1 MIEFDE
7 FTAWFRLLETPGV
20 GRDTARRL
28 LAALGGPEAVLS
40 APAAALKELASPRVA
55 AALGRVPETFDARL
69 QAVRDWWRGGQDRH
83 VTALGDADY
92 PATLLETADPP
103 LVLYLCGDPTALAA
117 ESVAIVGS
125 RRATPQGLANAKHFA
140 RVLGDAGQVVVSGL
154 ALGIDAAA
162 HEGALLG
169 TGRTVAVVGCGLDDV
184 YPRRHQALAARIE
197 ARGAL
202 VSEYAPGTPA
212 LAEHF
217 PQRNRIIAGL
227 ARGTLVVEA
236 ALQSGSLITARL
248 ASECGREV
256 YALPG
261 SIHAEQSRGCHALLR
276 QGAMLVETPQDI
288 LDDLAPMRPRASTRP
303 AGGTD
308 APVPE
313 ERIADDALLRALG
326 TDILTL
332 DQLLDRTGWP
342 VGDLQARMLEHE
354 LAGCVARLPG
364 GRFQRIHRA

>member
-1 MIEFDE
+1 MIEFAE
-7 FTAWFRLLETPGV
+7 FSTWFRLLETPGV
-20 GRDTARRL
+20 GRDAARRL
-28 LAALGGPEAVLS
+28 LAAFGSPDAVLS
-40 APAAALKELASPRVA
+40 APTAALKELVHPRVA
-55 AALGRVPETFDARL
+55 AALGRVPESFDARL
-69 QAVRDWWRGGQDRH
+69 QAVRDWWRGGEGRYVLAIGEDE
-83 VTALGDADY
+83 Y
-92 PATLLETADPP
+92 PRLLLETADPP
-103 LVLYLCGDPTALAA
+103 LVLYVCGDLSALAA
-117 ESVAIVGS
+117 DAVAIVGS

-140 RVLGDAGQVVVSGL
+140 RVLSDAGQVIVSGL

-248 ASECGREV
+248 AGECGREV

-276 QGAMLVETPQDI
+276 QGALLVETPQDI
-288 LDDLAPMRPRASTRP
+288 LDDLAPMTVAPAPRP
-303 AGGTD
+303 AGA
-308 APVPE
+308 APPGE
-313 ERIADDALLRALG
+313 GGADDALLRALG
-326 TDILTL
+326 TDVLTVDDL
-332 DQLLDRTGWP
+332 IDRTGWP

-354 LAGCVARLPG
+354 LAGRVARLPG
-364 GRFQRIHRA
+364 GRFQRVHRA